1 MRSTYLLFVIALLCA
16 AALAY
21 VVTRPP
27 TLSNEMERRIVAHI
41 DAALA
46 NQKSAQPSSPRMDS
60 AAVQDIVRSA
70 VEAALEQYET
80 QRLQD
85 GGSGATVVD
94 DADRMLV
101 LQQEQEERR
110 RRMRR
115 ANAEVMAFEA
125 ARIGS
130 DIQVWQMKPVHFG
143 GGNTSRPE
151 SGFGALT
158 LRHIGYADLGFAA
171 DNDSLYVTSHGRYH
185 LEVSP
190 DTVRV
195 IGLNWDFRNRVVTT
209 ITGMKSTEMNT
220 KIYHLE

>member
-1 MRSTYLLFVIALLCA
+1 MRSTYLLFIIALLCA

-27 TLSNEMERRIVAHI
+27 TLSDEVEQRIVAHI
-41 DAALA
+41 EAALA
-46 NQKSAQPSSPRMDS
+46 KQKAAQPSSPQVDS
-60 AAVQDIVRSA
+60 AAVQDIVQSA
-70 VEAALEQYET
+70 VEAALEQYEA
-80 QRLQD
+80 RRPPE
-85 GGSGATVVD
+85 GGAGATVTD
-94 DADRMLV
+94 DADRMLA

-125 ARIGS
+125 ARMGS
-130 DIQVWQMKPVHFG
+130 DIQAWQLKPVQFG
-143 GGNTSRPE
+143 GGNTLRPE
-151 SGFGALT
+151 SGFEALT
-158 LRHIGYADLGFAA
+158 LRHIGYADIGFAA
-171 DNDSLYVTSHGRYH
+171 RNDSVYVTSNGRYH

-195 IGLNWDFRNRVVTT
+195 IGINWDFRNRVVTT
-209 ITGMKSTEMNT
+209 ITGTKNTEMNT